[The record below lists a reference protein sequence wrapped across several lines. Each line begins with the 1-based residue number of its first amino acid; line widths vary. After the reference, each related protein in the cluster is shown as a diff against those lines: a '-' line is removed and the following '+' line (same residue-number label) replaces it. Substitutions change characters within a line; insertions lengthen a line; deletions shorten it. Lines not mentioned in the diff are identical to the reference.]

1 MVATIVHVYK
11 DNLIA
16 GSLVHLFDQDELLAL
31 RLIRK
36 HTTQEVSATTK
47 DWSQKVRQLAVI
59 FNLRCC
65 EVWTV

>member
-1 MVATIVHVYK
+1 MVATIVHVYE
-11 DNLIA
+11 DNLMA

-31 RLIRK
+31 RQIRK

-47 DWSQKVRQLAVI
+47 DWSHKVRQRAVI
-59 FNLRCC
+59 FYLHCC